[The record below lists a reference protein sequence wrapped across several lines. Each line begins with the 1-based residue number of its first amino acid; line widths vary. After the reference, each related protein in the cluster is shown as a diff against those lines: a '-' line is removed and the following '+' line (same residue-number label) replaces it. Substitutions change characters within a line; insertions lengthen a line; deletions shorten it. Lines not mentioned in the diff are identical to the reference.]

1 MTKIKHNWPASSS
14 QMSKS
19 ISEGDRAFQII
30 VHNLREGHCTL
41 FFLHSHSHS
50 HNDIGNVYL
59 LFLSKAKGQTLHKAL
74 WLWLWLWLWQKNKI
88 QIRSLNVHFVTSFT
102 QIGVGAKLQSYL
114 GVETNRA
121 SVPTEQL
128 KVSKLNV
135 LFVTSNHQFRFPPFI
150 HNFFWVW
157 AVEKE
162 N

>member
-1 MTKIKHNWPASSS
+1 MPNYSNWFGINWINRKRRTNFS
-14 QMSKS
+14 
-19 ISEGDRAFQII
+19 
-30 VHNLREGHCTL
+30 REKT
-41 FFLHSHSHS
+41 
-50 HNDIGNVYL
+50 
-59 LFLSKAKGQTLHKAL
+59 
-74 WLWLWLWLWQKNKI
+74 KI
-88 QIRSLNVHFVTSFT
+88 QIDLIIQRILNLSQDPADFYFGFYLMIYSEWSFLNVHFVTSFT

-135 LFVTSNHQFRFPPFI
+135 LFVTSNHQFRFPPFF